1 MKGTTHCYTLEKP
14 FVMFAKVRTC
24 NEWRELIDSMRTKGT
39 LRGIAL
45 VTFEHKLMN
54 LTSYFMKT

>member
-1 MKGTTHCYTLEKP
+1 
-14 FVMFAKVRTC
+14 MFAKVRTC